1 MASKTDA
8 DFRDMVVRGQLFRQ
22 EIAKE
27 CGFATS
33 VLRQNPMV
41 NEALKSLE
49 RQLRERGVLPPQDVA
64 ADSETKFVFPVVV
77 ANPPAPADNARLKR
91 LESENAALRA
101 EIVQLRSQ
109 LGRLRVMDDVLC
121 GTGRLPR

>member
-33 VLRQNPMV
+33 VLRQNPLV

-64 ADSETKFVFPVVV
+64 ADTEPVAPVVV
-77 ANPPAPADNARLKR
+77 AANPPAPADSARLKR